1 MSCKQ
6 ELEHINVLL
15 NVDGAPKLIE
25 TLAKM
30 GEDERKQILES
41 LKIVASIAESV
52 LMLGYDGDTEEC
64 VEQLIWDVENFEEDE

>member
-6 ELEHINVLL
+6 ELEHIDALL
-15 NVDGAPKLIE
+15 SVDDTPKLIE

-41 LKIVASIAESV
+41 LKLVASIAENV
-52 LMLGYDGDTEEC
+52 FLLGYDGDIEEC
-64 VEQLIWDVENFEEDE
+64 VEQFVWDVENFEEDE